1 MKHKIPLFDNI
12 IFSKTNTKQIEPIL
26 NLNNF
31 HNKYKLHMCFIDN
44 KKYNYKSTY
53 ENVTIYFINCDTY
66 KYYYTPQEIVQKMDY
81 NIYDKLNKK
90 IVYKYLK
97 SIYKIK

>member
-1 MKHKIPLFDNI
+1 
-12 IFSKTNTKQIEPIL
+12 
-26 NLNNF
+26 
-31 HNKYKLHMCFIDN
+31 MCFIDN

-97 SIYKIK
+97 SIYKNKIIGENISYKIHEFNSLYIFNLLNNFCFIKK